1 MIDGIFKLMVMF
13 FRLTNLLAT
22 FQAIMNNLLRNM
34 IEAGDIVVFINNVI
48 VRIETKEGHDNIVEE
63 VLRKIAENDL
73 FVKPEKCV

>member
-1 MIDGIFKLMVMF
+1 
-13 FRLTNLLAT
+13 
-22 FQAIMNNLLRNM
+22 M
-34 IEAGDIVVFINNVI
+34 IELGDIVVFINNVM